1 MGIMSSAVGMYMQTA
16 VVAAAQTAEET
27 ERLFGLDYQTLF
39 DTAFTMVNVLILY
52 VFLKYVLFIP
62 VRKLLE
68 ERKKRLD
75 DQNAR
80 AAADTA
86 EAQKLKAEY
95 EQRILEAGREADNIL
110 GESRREMIKK
120 EQEVL
125 DDAKTRA
132 ADIMSAARSEASK
145 DFEAAQSSVR
155 DEVKDIAS
163 AMAAR
168 VTNQKVDRPVDD
180 ALLNEALKEAEY
192 DRSYIS
198 SI

>member
-125 DDAKTRA
+125 DDAKTKA

-168 VTNQKVDRPVDD
+168 VTNHKVDRPVDD
-180 ALLNEALKEAEY
+180 ALLNEALKEAGG
-192 DRSYIS
+192 RV
-198 SI
+198 

>member
-180 ALLNEALKEAEY
+180 ALLNEALKEAGGKV
-192 DRSYIS
+192 
-198 SI
+198 

>member
-132 ADIMSAARSEASK
+132 ADIMSAARFEASK
-145 DFEAAQSSVR
+145 DFESAQSSVR

-180 ALLNEALKEAEY
+180 ALLNEALKEAGG
-192 DRSYIS
+192 RV
-198 SI
+198 

>member
-52 VFLKYVLFIP
+52 VFLKYVLFIQ

-145 DFEAAQSSVR
+145 DFEAQSSVR

-180 ALLNEALKEAEY
+180 ALLNEALKEAGG
-192 DRSYIS
+192 RV
-198 SI
+198 

>member
-155 DEVKDIAS
+155 DEVRDIAS

-180 ALLNEALKEAEY
+180 ALLNEALKEAGG
-192 DRSYIS
+192 RV
-198 SI
+198 

>member
-1 MGIMSSAVGMYMQTA
+1 MGIMSSAVGMYMQTT

-95 EQRILEAGREADNIL
+95 EQRILEANREADNIL

-125 DDAKTRA
+125 DDAKTKA
-132 ADIMSAARSEASK
+132 ADIMSVARSEASK

-168 VTNQKVDRPVDD
+168 VTNQKVDKPVDD

>member
-95 EQRILEAGREADNIL
+95 EQRVLEAGREADNIL

-180 ALLNEALKEAEY
+180 ALLNEALKEAGG
-192 DRSYIS
+192 RV
-198 SI
+198 

>member
-39 DTAFTMVNVLILY
+39 DNAFTMVNVLILY

-180 ALLNEALKEAEY
+180 ALLNEALKEAGG
-192 DRSYIS
+192 RV
-198 SI
+198 

>member
-120 EQEVL
+120 EKEVL

-155 DEVKDIAS
+155 DKVKDIAS

-168 VTNQKVDRPVDD
+168 VTNQKVDGPVDD
-180 ALLNEALKEAEY
+180 ALLNEALKEAGG
-192 DRSYIS
+192 RV
-198 SI
+198 